1 VAHDVI
7 MPKWGLTMKEG
18 KVARWFK
25 QEGDQ
30 VAAGEAL
37 LEVETDKITNS
48 VESPATGSLFQIV
61 VPAGETV
68 PVLTV
73 LALIAAPGEKPERV
87 ARGAAAAS
95 APAAAKAAAPA
106 AAKTADGAF
115 VPASPAARKLAK
127 ELGVDLS
134 AVTGTGP
141 GVRITEK
148 DVQAAFDSGPAMNAS
163 PQAVELAKKHGIDLS
178 QISGTGEGGR
188 ITKADLLRAM
198 NPHAAK
204 PATRPVVPAAPAA
217 PAAPPAPAAAPA
229 APAGPT
235 AGSVIALEGMRK
247 LIADNMMASLHG
259 MAQLTAFVEIDATEM
274 VCLRERLLALN
285 KKNPDYRLSYNDII
299 GYAVCRA
306 LKKHPLLNA
315 TLVDNAA
322 TLHEAVNLGVAVSV
336 DKGLIVPNV
345 KGADKLSLEELAR
358 AMRDV
363 AGRARKGGLTMDE
376 ISGGTFTITNVSM
389 LGMDGFTPIINPP
402 EVAILGVGRAIQKPA
417 VVNGAICIRT
427 LMTLSLTFDHRV
439 VDGQPAM
446 TFLRC
451 LADYLE
457 SPALMLA

>member
-1 VAHDVI
+1 
-7 MPKWGLTMKEG
+7 
-18 KVARWFK
+18 
-25 QEGDQ
+25 
-30 VAAGEAL
+30 
-37 LEVETDKITNS
+37 
-48 VESPATGSLFQIV
+48 
-61 VPAGETV
+61 
-68 PVLTV
+68 
-73 LALIAAPGEKPERV
+73 
-87 ARGAAAAS
+87 
-95 APAAAKAAAPA
+95 
-106 AAKTADGAF
+106 
-115 VPASPAARKLAK
+115 
-127 ELGVDLS
+127 
-134 AVTGTGP
+134 
-141 GVRITEK
+141 
-148 DVQAAFDSGPAMNAS
+148 
-163 PQAVELAKKHGIDLS
+163 
-178 QISGTGEGGR
+178 
-188 ITKADLLRAM
+188 
-198 NPHAAK
+198 
-204 PATRPVVPAAPAA
+204 
-217 PAAPPAPAAAPA
+217 
-229 APAGPT
+229 
-235 AGSVIALEGMRK
+235 
-247 LIADNMMASLHG
+247 

-457 SPALMLA
+457 TPALMLA